1 MSHRELVVLGTAS
14 QVPTRYRNHNS
25 YFLRWDA
32 DGFLFDPG
40 EGTQRQLTFAELS
53 ASQIH
58 YVCISHFHGDHAL
71 GLPGIL
77 QRLSLDRAPHAV
89 HVFFPASGR
98 VFYERLRN
106 ATIYHDVAEIVP
118 HPISR
123 DGVVFETKGW
133 TLHAKRLEHGV
144 ETYGYALRERDGHRM
159 LPDKLASLGVRGA
172 SIGALLRDGRVE
184 VEGRTVLLEQASE
197 PRPGQRF
204 AFVMDTRPCA
214 GASALAERADLLV
227 SESTYLSSESAEA
240 HAHFHTTAA
249 QAGVLAR
256 EAGVRRLVLTHFS
269 QRYHD
274 TGAFE
279 REAAGEFAGEI
290 RAVSDLDRVAV
301 PARVGI

>member
-40 EGTQRQLTFAELS
+40 EGTQRQLTFADLS

-58 YVCISHFHGDHAL
+58 FVCISHFHGDHAL

-77 QRLSLDRAPHAV
+77 QRLSLDRAPHPI
-89 HVFFPASGR
+89 HTFFPASGR
-98 VFYERLRN
+98 MFYERLRH

-118 HPISR
+118 HPITK
-123 DGVVFETKGW
+123 DGPVFETKTW
-133 TLHAKRLEHGV
+133 TLYAHRLDHGV
-144 ETYGYALRERDGHRM
+144 ETYGYSVREKDGHRM
-159 LPDKLASLGVRGA
+159 LPEKLAALGIRGPQV
-172 SIGALLRDGRVE
+172 GALLRDGSVE
-184 VEGRTVLLEQASE
+184 IEGRTVTLAEASE

-204 AFVMDTRPCA
+204 GFVMDTRPCA
-214 GASALAERADLLV
+214 GGEWLAERADLLV
-227 SESTYLSSESAEA
+227 SESTYLSSESSEA
-240 HAHFHTTAA
+240 WDHYHMTAA

-256 EAGVRRLVLTHFS
+256 KAGARRLVLTHFS

-274 TGAFE
+274 SGAFQ

-290 RAVSDLDRVAV
+290 RAVSDLDRVAL
-301 PARVGI
+301 PARLP